1 MSEQRKLTQASVD
14 AGVWGML
21 LGLMPLIWAHSRTE
35 FSGWDLNGSGSVTI
49 SDIIIYS
56 GRFLSAGWSWLRVVM
71 PGPFDFFELPEYQSP
86 TILTSITGG
95 ALLFSAAIVLAF
107 FGAMT
112 VAVVW
117 EDLET
122 RRRSASED

>member
-1 MSEQRKLTQASVD
+1 
-14 AGVWGML
+14 
-21 LGLMPLIWAHSRTE
+21 
-35 FSGWDLNGSGSVTI
+35 
-49 SDIIIYS
+49 
-56 GRFLSAGWSWLRVVM
+56 M
-71 PGPFDFFELPEYQSP
+71 PGPFDFFELPKYQSP

-95 ALLFSAAIVLAF
+95 ALLFSAAIVLAY